1 MTVPDRSE
9 HLTMYGMVG
18 VAMHIVIGVLV
29 AASVHVVPASGMI
42 VLGILW
48 TVGAIAGAVLWKHTV
63 WIPLLSSLVV
73 AGAWMTILFSN
84 RST

>member
-1 MTVPDRSE
+1 MTVPGRSE

-18 VAMHIVIGVLV
+18 VAMLIVIGVLV
-29 AASVHVVPASGMI
+29 AASVHVVPASGMV

-48 TVGAIAGAVLWKHTV
+48 TAGAIAGAVWWKRTV

-73 AGAWMTILFSN
+73 AGAWMAVLFSN
-84 RST
+84 RPT

>member
-1 MTVPDRSE
+1 MTVPGRSE

-29 AASVHVVPASGMI
+29 AASVQVVPASGMV

-48 TVGAIAGAVLWKHTV
+48 TAGAIAGAASWKRTV
-63 WIPLLSSLVV
+63 WIPLLSSLLVAAAWMAVVV
-73 AGAWMTILFSN
+73 AN
-84 RST
+84 R